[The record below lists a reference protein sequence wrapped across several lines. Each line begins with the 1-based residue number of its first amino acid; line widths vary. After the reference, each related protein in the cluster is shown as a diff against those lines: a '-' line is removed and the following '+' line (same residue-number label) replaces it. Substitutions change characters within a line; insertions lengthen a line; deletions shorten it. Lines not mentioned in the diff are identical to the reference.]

1 MNSKV
6 SVRGRVAAKEATPE
20 QIAAVIR
27 EQVAVVGQIELRG
40 NFEKLKLGAMVS
52 EAVRILRLEGAQ
64 TGRGHAGDGA
74 AGWWN
79 EVCPRREDGSPVIP
93 YGTVMRWRQAAESLP
108 ALMGVGAATR
118 GEVVALLAADPAEA
132 VGEENAKLLSSAE
145 RLANG
150 MSMRQMLL
158 WGGDEA
164 ARSRRGILPGQ
175 RADLKAQST
184 DAATA
189 ARAVWSK
196 VIAVANQTMPAL
208 KAGSL
213 LLCADD
219 VADGLA
225 TLESLKEMLVARRD
239 ELKCGR
245 AW

>member
-1 MNSKV
+1 MDKR
-6 SVRGRVAAKEATPE
+6 SVKGQVAVAEATPE
-20 QIAAVIR
+20 QIAEVIR
-27 EQVAVVGQIELRG
+27 AQVAVVGEIELRG

-52 EAVRILRLEGAQ
+52 EAVRILKLEGAQ

-74 AGWWN
+74 LGWWG
-79 EVCPRREDGSPVIP
+79 EVCPRREDGSPV
-93 YGTVMRWRQAAESLP
+93 YSYRTVMKWRQAAENLP
-108 ALMGVGAATR
+108 TLMGVGAATR
-118 GEVVALLAADPAEA
+118 DEVVALLANDPAEA
-132 VGEENAKLLSSAE
+132 VGERAELLSSAE

-150 MSMRQMLL
+150 MSMRQLLL

-164 ARSRRGILPGQ
+164 PRSRRGILPGQ
-175 RADLKAQST
+175 RADLKARAT

-213 LLCADD
+213 LLDAND

-239 ELKCGR
+239 ELKRGR